1 MTARFFFANLINF
14 SFICVQ
20 YIAVNT
26 WKVLMTIIILLVDR
40 YQANRQ
46 LDKSLFRYSMF
57 VSLLLPKLGSQR
69 KHKTRIREVTLIGHI
84 VACEAYSE
92 GDVTRHKVLQQF
104 GTFHSK
110 E

>member
-40 YQANRQ
+40 YQANRE
-46 LDKSLFRYSMF
+46 LDKTLFRYSMF

-69 KHKTRIREVTLIGHI
+69 KHKTLDLERSH
-84 VACEAYSE
+84 
-92 GDVTRHKVLQQF
+92 
-104 GTFHSK
+104 
-110 E
+110 